1 MSSLILIEE
10 EEQKKRNVYGT
21 NNTEIKRIRYH
32 IRMIPI
38 TIQKVAGM
46 EGTLL

>member
-21 NNTEIKRIRYH
+21 NNTEITRIRYH